1 VSEPLYTI
9 AGAGPAAAHAT
20 SLLAAV
26 GARVTRVDG
35 PPEPPPA
42 VAWAD
47 SGAMALTG
55 WPAVAPRIGPA
66 AVAVAMRGAAIALDA
81 AAARRG
87 AALRVDG
94 PSLLGERAACA
105 GLARGGR
112 IAPGRASRLLGT
124 RDGWIALSLARPDD
138 VDLLPAWLEEAPARF
153 TAADPWPAVGLAVAE
168 RPAAALVARGRLL
181 GLPVSRVAPAP
192 RCSVPPL
199 RIGARGPRI
208 ARRPG
213 TPVRVLDLSALWA
226 GPLCGGL
233 LVCAGAEV
241 LKIESRARPDGARAG
256 PAAFYDRLNA
266 GKSSLALELE
276 RPRDRALLLR
286 LLDAADV
293 VIESARPR
301 ALRQLGID
309 AEAQVRAR
317 PGLTWVALSGYG
329 REGPGAD
336 WVAFG
341 DDAGAAAGL
350 GALAGD
356 GSEAP
361 LVCADAVADPLAGLH
376 AAAAALA
383 AHEAG
388 GGVLIDVSL
397 VGVATSAAACAPR
410 PDPRAVAVLG
420 SPGAWRVVGDS
431 WEVPVRPPRARPARG
446 VARPLGA
453 DPAGIDGWRFG
464 AAAGPGSP
472 APGPPVR
479 GA

>member
-9 AGAGPAAAHAT
+9 AGAGPAAAHAA

-26 GARVTRVDG
+26 GARVSRIDG
-35 PPEPPPA
+35 PPEPSPA
-42 VAWAD
+42 AAWAD
-47 SGAMALTG
+47 SGAMTLTG
-55 WPAVAPRIGPA
+55 WPDAAPCLGPA

-81 AAARRG
+81 VAARRG

-94 PSLLGERAACA
+94 PALLGERAACA
-105 GLARGGR
+105 GLKRGGR
-112 IAPGRASRLLGT
+112 VAPGGASRLLRA

-153 TAADPWPAVGLAVAE
+153 TAGDPWPAVGRVAAE
-168 RPAAALVARGRLL
+168 RPAAALVERGRLL
-181 GLPVSRVAPAP
+181 GLPVSRVAQAP
-192 RCSVPPL
+192 RGPRPPL

-241 LKIESRARPDGARAG
+241 MKIESRARPDGARAG

-266 GKSSLALELE
+266 GKSSLALELDH
-276 RPRDRALLLR
+276 PRDRALLLR
-286 LLDAADV
+286 LLEAADV

-309 AEAQVRAR
+309 AEARVRAR
-317 PGLTWVALSGYG
+317 PGVTWVALSGYG

-356 GSEAP
+356 GPEAP

-388 GGVLIDVSL
+388 GGVLLDVSL
-397 VGVATSAAACAPR
+397 VGVASSAASCAPP
-410 PDPRAVAVLG
+410 PDPRAVTVLG
-420 SPGAWRVVGDS
+420 SGRAWRVAGDG
-431 WEVPVRPPRARPARG
+431 WELPVRLPRARPTGGA
-446 VARPLGA
+446 ARPLGA
-453 DPAGIDGWRFG
+453 EGPAL
-464 AAAGPGSP
+464 AAGRPGVPAAPPAGPG
-472 APGPPVR
+472 AR